1 MRTIFPLMTRVWLVS
16 AMLLVVG
23 CMFGDLKKEI
33 QEEKTTYSLF
43 GRVEGISRTENDVFV
58 LLYSKKENGPRLDRY
73 TLPDDTG
80 TYSFFITPGT
90 YWVVGFKDRNRN
102 QSHDPGEPVGAWGQ
116 IGRASCRERV

>member
-1 MRTIFPLMTRVWLVS
+1 MARVWLVS

-43 GRVEGISRTENDVFV
+43 GRVEGINRIESDVFV
-58 LLYSKKENGPRLDRY
+58 LLYSKKDNGLQLDRY

-80 TYSFFITPGT
+80 TYSFFISPGT
-90 YWVVGFKDRNRN
+90 YRVVGF
-102 QSHDPGEPVGAWGQ
+102 V
-116 IGRASCRERV
+116 